1 MPAELC
7 SVMVHV
13 IELSSASS
21 QCWLSLSGMSVIVFE
36 VTTLPRR
43 VRCRV
48 FVSSLMVIASE
59 LSSTFVPAGS
69 WGLIIMVMASSMA
82 PEEMWLV
89 PARLWRALSG

>member
-7 SVMVHV
+7 SVIVHV
-13 IELSSASS
+13 TEFSSASS

-48 FVSSLMVIASE
+48 FVTSLMVIASE

-69 WGLIIMVMASSMA
+69 WGLIIMAAWQMQ
-82 PEEMWLV
+82 
-89 PARLWRALSG
+89 GGC